1 MDKADLPFL
10 SASALGALIRTKEVS
25 PVEATQAYLD
35 RIAAI
40 DGQLN
45 SYITVCADDAL
56 QAAHAAEQALT
67 RNDAVGPLHGV
78 PFAVKDQ
85 FWSAG
90 LLTTAGST
98 LLADFVPQ
106 EDATVVARLKQ
117 AGAILLGKLNMSE
130 FATGNS
136 VHHPYGMP
144 HNPWCLDRHPG
155 TSSSGSGAAT
165 AAFLCA
171 TSIGEDTG
179 GSIRN
184 PANNS
189 GLVGIRPTWGLV
201 SRYGMLGASWSM
213 DIGGP
218 LSRTVEDC
226 ALTLQAI
233 AGYDPLDPTTANRP
247 VPDYCAGLGD
257 SIQGLRV
264 GVIREVVGADFLHP
278 QVRSAIAQALTDL
291 EHLGATLTNVSLPL
305 LPSAAAVTRA
315 ILAVESAS
323 LHHDW
328 VRHRLHEYDHHVAID
343 FLTGSLLPAALYYK
357 AQKLRELTR
366 RQVLEVLQ
374 SVDIL
379 ALPSSSEAAPLLPQA
394 AGIKSKD
401 EATER
406 MAGRRSLTGV
416 FNLASVPALSVP
428 CGFVSLD
435 GSDLPIGLQLAGR
448 PFEDGLLLKTAHAYE
463 QHTTWHTRRPPI

>member
-10 SASALGALIRTKEVS
+10 SASALGALIRNKEVS

-67 RNDAVGPLHGV
+67 RHDAVGPLHGV

-90 LLTTAGST
+90 VLTTAGST

-233 AGYDPLDPTTANRP
+233 AGYDSLDPTTANRP
-247 VPDYCAGLGD
+247 VPDYCTGLGE

-264 GVIREVVGADFLHP
+264 GVIREAVGADFLHP

-291 EHLGATLTNVSLPL
+291 EHLGAILTDVSLPL

-323 LHHDW
+323 LHRDW
-328 VRHRLHEYDHHVAID
+328 VRHRLHEYDHNVAID
-343 FLTGSLLPAALYYK
+343 FLTGSLLPASLYYK

-374 SVDIL
+374 SVDVL
-379 ALPSSSEAAPLLPQA
+379 ALPSSSEPAPLLPQA
-394 AGIKSKD
+394 AGIKSKN

-435 GSDLPIGLQLAGR
+435 GSELPIGLQLAGR
-448 PFEDGLLLKTAHAYE
+448 PFEDGLLLNTAHAYE

>member
-10 SASALGALIRTKEVS
+10 SASALGALIRNKEVS

-56 QAAHAAEQALT
+56 QAARVAEQALT
-67 RNDAVGPLHGV
+67 RHDAVGPLHGV

-90 LLTTAGST
+90 VLTTAGST
-98 LLADFVPQ
+98 LLADFVPP

-189 GLVGIRPTWGLV
+189 GVVGIRPTWGLV
-201 SRYGMLGASWSM
+201 SRYGMLGACWSM

-247 VPDYCAGLGD
+247 VPDYSAGLGE
-257 SIQGLRV
+257 SIRGLRV
-264 GVIREVVGADFLHP
+264 GVIREAVGADFLHP

-291 EHLGATLTNVSLPL
+291 EHLGATLTDVSLPL

-328 VRHRLHEYDHHVAID
+328 VRHRLHEYDHNVAID
-343 FLTGSLLPAALYYK
+343 FLTGSLLPASLYYK

-374 SVDIL
+374 SVDVL
-379 ALPSSSEAAPLLPQA
+379 ALPSSSEPAPLLPQA
-394 AGIKSKD
+394 AGIKSKE

-435 GSDLPIGLQLAGR
+435 GLDLPIGLQLAGR
-448 PFEDGLLLKTAHAYE
+448 PFEDGLLLKAAHAYE

>member
-10 SASALGALIRTKEVS
+10 SASALGALIRSKEVS
-25 PVEATQAYLD
+25 PVEATRAYLD

-40 DGQLN
+40 DVQLN

-56 QAAHAAEQALT
+56 QAARAAEQALT
-67 RNDAVGPLHGV
+67 HNDAVGPLHGV

-90 LLTTAGST
+90 VLTTAGST

-226 ALTLQAI
+226 TLTLQAI
-233 AGYDPLDPTTANRP
+233 AGYDPLDPTTAKRP
-247 VPDYCAGLGD
+247 VPDYRAGLGE

-264 GVIREVVGADFLHP
+264 GVVREAVGADFLHP
-278 QVRSAIAQALTDL
+278 QVRSAVAQALTDL
-291 EHLGATLTNVSLPL
+291 EHLGATLTDVSLSL

-328 VRHRLHEYDHHVAID
+328 VRHRLHEYDHNVAID
-343 FLTGSLLPAALYYK
+343 FLTGSLLPASLYYK

-374 SVDIL
+374 SVDVL
-379 ALPSSSEAAPLLPQA
+379 ALPSSSEPAPLLPQA
-394 AGIKSKD
+394 AGIKSKE

-448 PFEDGLLLKTAHAYE
+448 PFEDGLLLKAAYAYE

>member
-10 SASALGALIRTKEVS
+10 SASALGALIRNKEVS

-56 QAAHAAEQALT
+56 QAARVAEQALT
-67 RNDAVGPLHGV
+67 RHDAVGPLHGV

-90 LLTTAGST
+90 VLTTAGST

-189 GLVGIRPTWGLV
+189 GVVGIRPTWGLV
-201 SRYGMLGASWSM
+201 SRYGMLGACWSM

-247 VPDYCAGLGD
+247 VPDYSAGLGE
-257 SIQGLRV
+257 SIRGLRV
-264 GVIREVVGADFLHP
+264 GVIREAVGADFLHP

-291 EHLGATLTNVSLPL
+291 EHLGATLTDVSLPL

-328 VRHRLHEYDHHVAID
+328 VRHRLHEYDHNVAID
-343 FLTGSLLPAALYYK
+343 FLTGSLLPASLYYK

-374 SVDIL
+374 SVDVL
-379 ALPSSSEAAPLLPQA
+379 ALPSSSEPAPLLPQA
-394 AGIKSKD
+394 AGIKSKE

-435 GSDLPIGLQLAGR
+435 GLDLPIGLQLAGR
-448 PFEDGLLLKTAHAYE
+448 PFEDGLLLKAAHAYE

>member
-10 SASALGALIRTKEVS
+10 SASALGALIRNKEVS

-56 QAAHAAEQALT
+56 QAARAAEQVLT

-90 LLTTAGST
+90 VLTTAGST

-165 AAFLCA
+165 AAFLCT

-189 GLVGIRPTWGLV
+189 GVVGIRPTWGLV

-233 AGYDPLDPTTANRP
+233 AGYDPRDPTTANRP
-247 VPDYCAGLGD
+247 VPDYRMGLGE

-264 GVIREVVGADFLHP
+264 GVIREAVGADFLHP
-278 QVRSAIAQALTDL
+278 QVQSAIAQALTDL
-291 EHLGATLTNVSLPL
+291 EHLGATLTDVSLPL

-315 ILAVESAS
+315 ILAVESAA

-328 VRHRLHEYDHHVAID
+328 VRHRLHEYDHNVAID
-343 FLTGSLLPAALYYK
+343 FLTGSLLPASLYYK
-357 AQKLRELTR
+357 AQQLRELTR

-374 SVDIL
+374 RVDVL
-379 ALPSSSEAAPLLPQA
+379 ALPSSSEPAPLLPQA
-394 AGIKSKD
+394 AGIKSKE

-435 GSDLPIGLQLAGR
+435 GLDLPIGLQLAGR

>member
-10 SASALGALIRTKEVS
+10 SASALATRIRNKEVS

-56 QAAHAAEQALT
+56 QAARAAEQALT
-67 RNDAVGPLHGV
+67 RNDAVGLLHGV

-90 LLTTAGST
+90 VLTTAGST

-106 EDATVVARLKQ
+106 DDATVVARLKQ
-117 AGAILLGKLNMSE
+117 VGAILLGKLNMSE
-130 FATGNS
+130 FATGHS

-247 VPDYCAGLGD
+247 VPDYRAGLGE

-264 GVIREVVGADFLHP
+264 GVIREAVGADFLHP
-278 QVRSAIAQALTDL
+278 QVQSAITQALTDL
-291 EHLGATLTNVSLPL
+291 EHLGATLTDVSLPL

-328 VRHRLHEYDHHVAID
+328 VRNRLHEYDHNVAID
-343 FLTGSLLPAALYYK
+343 FLTGSLLPAPLYYK

-374 SVDIL
+374 NVDVL
-379 ALPSSSEAAPLLPQA
+379 ALPSSSEPAPLLPQMP
-394 AGIKSKD
+394 GIKSKD

-428 CGFVSLD
+428 CGFVSED
-435 GSDLPIGLQLAGR
+435 GWALPIGLQLAGR
-448 PFEDGLLLKTAHAYE
+448 PFEDALLLKTAYAYE
-463 QHTTWHTRRPPI
+463 QHTSWHTRRPPI

>member
-1 MDKADLPFL
+1 MDKTDLPFL
-10 SASALGALIRTKEVS
+10 SASALGALIRDKEVS

-40 DGQLN
+40 DAQLN

-56 QAAHAAEQALT
+56 QAARAAEQALT
-67 RNDAVGPLHGV
+67 HNDAVGPLHGV

-90 LLTTAGST
+90 VLTTAGST

-201 SRYGMLGASWSM
+201 SRYGMLGVSWSM

-257 SIQGLRV
+257 SIQGLRL
-264 GVIREVVGADFLHP
+264 GVIREAVGADFLHP
-278 QVRSAIAQALTDL
+278 QVRSAVSQALEVL
-291 EHLGATLTNVSLPL
+291 EHLGAVLTDVSLPL

-328 VRHRLHEYDHHVAID
+328 VRHRLHEYDHNVAID
-343 FLTGSLLPAALYYK
+343 FLTGSLLPASLYYK

-374 SVDIL
+374 SVDVL
-379 ALPSSSEAAPLLPQA
+379 ALPSSSEPAPLLPQA
-394 AGIKSKD
+394 AGIKSKE

-448 PFEDGLLLKTAHAYE
+448 PFEDGLLLNTAHAYE

>member
-10 SASALGALIRTKEVS
+10 SASALGALIRNKEVS

-90 LLTTAGST
+90 VLTTAGST

-247 VPDYCAGLGD
+247 IPDYCAGLGE

-264 GVIREVVGADFLHP
+264 GVIREAVGADFLHP

-291 EHLGATLTNVSLPL
+291 EHLGATLTDVSLPL

-328 VRHRLHEYDHHVAID
+328 VRHRLHEYDHNVAID
-343 FLTGSLLPAALYYK
+343 FLTGSLLPASLYYK

-374 SVDIL
+374 SVDVL
-379 ALPSSSEAAPLLPQA
+379 ALPSSSEPAPLLPQA
-394 AGIKSKD
+394 AGIKSKE

-435 GSDLPIGLQLAGR
+435 GLDLPIGLQLAGR
-448 PFEDGLLLKTAHAYE
+448 PFEDGLLLKAAHAYE

>member
-10 SASALGALIRTKEVS
+10 SASALGALIRNKEVS

-56 QAAHAAEQALT
+56 QAARVAEQALT
-67 RNDAVGPLHGV
+67 RHDAVGLLHGV

-90 LLTTAGST
+90 VLTTAGST

-189 GLVGIRPTWGLV
+189 GVVGIRPTWGLV
-201 SRYGMLGASWSM
+201 SRYGMLGACWSM

-226 ALTLQAI
+226 ALTLEAI

-247 VPDYCAGLGD
+247 VPDYSAGLGE
-257 SIQGLRV
+257 SIRGLRV
-264 GVIREVVGADFLHP
+264 GVIREAVGADFLHP

-291 EHLGATLTNVSLPL
+291 EHLGATLTDVSLPL

-328 VRHRLHEYDHHVAID
+328 VRHRLHEYDHNVAID
-343 FLTGSLLPAALYYK
+343 FLTGSLLPASLYYK

-374 SVDIL
+374 SVDVL
-379 ALPSSSEAAPLLPQA
+379 ALPSSSEPAPLLPQA
-394 AGIKSKD
+394 VGIKSKE

-435 GSDLPIGLQLAGR
+435 GLDLPIGLQLAGR
-448 PFEDGLLLKTAHAYE
+448 PFEDGLLLKAAHAYE

>member
-10 SASALGALIRTKEVS
+10 SASALAALIRSKEAS

-40 DGQLN
+40 DSQLN

-56 QAAHAAEQALT
+56 RTARAAEQALMH
-67 RNDAVGPLHGV
+67 NDAVGPLHGV

-90 LLTTAGST
+90 VLTTAGST

-106 EDATVVARLKQ
+106 DDATVVARLKH

-144 HNPWCLDRHPG
+144 HNTWCLDRHPG

-233 AGYDPLDPTTANRP
+233 AGYDPRDPTTAKRP
-247 VPDYCAGLGD
+247 VPNYRADLGD

-264 GVIREVVGADFLHP
+264 GVIREAADADFLHP

-291 EHLGATLTNVSLPL
+291 EHLGATLTDVSLPL

-328 VRHRLHEYDHHVAID
+328 VRNRLHEYDRNVAID
-343 FLTGSLLPAALYYK
+343 FLTGSLLPASLYYK

-374 SVDIL
+374 NVDVL
-379 ALPSSSEAAPLLPQA
+379 ALPSSSEPAPLLPQA
-394 AGIKSKD
+394 PGIKSKD

-428 CGFVSLD
+428 CGFVSID
-435 GSDLPIGLQLAGR
+435 GVELPIGLQLAGR
-448 PFEDGLLLKTAHAYE
+448 PFEDALLLKTAHAYE
-463 QHTTWHTRRPPI
+463 QHTSWHTRRPPI